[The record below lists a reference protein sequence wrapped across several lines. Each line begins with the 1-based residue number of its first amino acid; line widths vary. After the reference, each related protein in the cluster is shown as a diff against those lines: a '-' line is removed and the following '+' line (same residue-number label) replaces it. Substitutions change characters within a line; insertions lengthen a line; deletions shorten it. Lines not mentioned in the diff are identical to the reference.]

1 MNIELKAG
9 VPRAESNLGEQPIK
23 KLLEIHGLKHHDV
36 VTASEVGMTHKMLT
50 RAEKG
55 RRLTDNTKRIVLN
68 ALNRAT
74 GSDYTMSDLF
84 DY

>member
-1 MNIELKAG
+1 MENEN
-9 VPRAESNLGEQPIK
+9 NLGEQPLK
-23 KLLEIHGLKHHDV
+23 KLLEKHGLRHHDLV
-36 VTASEVGMTHKMLT
+36 VASEVQMTHKMVT

-68 ALNRAT
+68 ALNHAGGT
-74 GSDYTMSDLF
+74 DYTMSDLF

>member
-1 MNIELKAG
+1 MNDEL
-9 VPRAESNLGEQPIK
+9 NLGEQPIK
-23 KLLEIHGLKHHDV
+23 KLLEKHGLKHHDLV
-36 VTASEVGMTHKMLT
+36 VASEVQMTHKMVT

-68 ALNRAT
+68 AVNRAC
-74 GSDYTMSDLF
+74 GAEYAMADLF

>member
-1 MNIELKAG
+1 MENEM
-9 VPRAESNLGEQPIK
+9 NLGEQPLK
-23 KLLEIHGLKHHDV
+23 KLLEKHGLRHHDLV
-36 VTASEVGMTHKMLT
+36 VASEVQMTHKMVT

-68 ALNRAT
+68 ALNRAS
-74 GSDYTMSDLF
+74 GADYAMSDLF

>member
-1 MNIELKAG
+1 MNE
-9 VPRAESNLGEQPIK
+9 EMNLGEQPIK
-23 KLLEIHGLKHHDV
+23 KLLEKHALKHHDLV
-36 VTASEVGMTHKMLT
+36 AASEVPMTHKMVT

-68 ALNRAT
+68 ALNRAAKT
-74 GSDYTMSDLF
+74 DYSAADLF

>member
-1 MNIELKAG
+1 MDFMNNEN
-9 VPRAESNLGEQPIK
+9 NLGEQPIR
-23 KLLEIHGLKHHDV
+23 KLLEKHGLKHHDLV
-36 VTASEVGMTHKMLT
+36 VASEVPMTHKMIT

-68 ALNRAT
+68 ALNRAAGT
-74 GSDYTMSDLF
+74 HYTPADLF

>member
-1 MNIELKAG
+1 MENEN
-9 VPRAESNLGEQPIK
+9 NLGEQPLK
-23 KLLEIHGLKHHDV
+23 RLLEKHGLRHHDLV
-36 VTASEVGMTHKMLT
+36 AASEVQMTHKMVT

-68 ALNRAT
+68 ALNRAGGT
-74 GSDYTMSDLF
+74 DYAMSDLF